1 MNVCFLKVHG
11 FSFFTAYHCKCVDPW
26 LLAGKKVCPVCK
38 QSVEPKKEDE
48 KKKPMEDSF
57 HYNSNNENLDHS
69 DESGSEVIQNER
81 TPLLSS
87 SQYRT
92 AISV

>member
-1 MNVCFLKVHG
+1 M
-11 FSFFTAYHCKCVDPW
+11 DPW

-38 QSVEPKKEDE
+38 QSVEPKKEDI
-48 KKKPMEDSF
+48 KKKPITDSF
-57 HYNSNNENLDHS
+57 HYNSNNENLNHS
-69 DESGSEVIQNER
+69 DESGNEGVQNER
-81 TPLLSS
+81 TPLLSN